1 MDKRDDELDRLNV
14 LVLGKGSKLYRN
26 RLRLPGVTELSTAEF
41 RHDKF
46 GGIDY
51 DLVVVFSLLSPSE
64 LDRLRRKTT
73 GVLVVVGS
81 CAALSKLSGRFK
93 YSRFKASQLNFV
105 ENSPDSRVKYV
116 VFGDFER
123 SRRSGLSFYSDANM
137 FWRDITNAASSD
149 KRVVECFEVMGE
161 PSFASQVFTL
171 VDRIFA
177 PLSSILLKVCTRYTY
192 GYNNAKNVRR

>member
-1 MDKRDDELDRLNV
+1 MNTEFDQLNI

-26 RLRLPGVTELSTAEF
+26 RLRSHGVTELSTAEF

-46 GGIDY
+46 CGTDY

-64 LDRLRRKTT
+64 LDRLRRKTA
-73 GVLVVVGS
+73 GVVVVVGS

-105 ENSPDSRVKYV
+105 ESSPESRVKYV

-137 FWRDITNAASSD
+137 FWRDITETASSH

-161 PSFASQVFTL
+161 PSPASEVFTL